1 MGTLVTHV
9 DRGWLE
15 VRDHAGQQT
24 RYDASTV
31 LWTAGVEAPPV
42 AEALARATG
51 AERDRSGRI
60 AVEKDLTIPGHP
72 EISVIGDVM
81 SLDKLPGV
89 AEVAMQSGLYAGHRV
104 KLRASGR
111 TPDKPFRYRDLGS
124 AAYISR
130 GRAVVTAGPLR
141 TGGFIAWWI
150 WLFIHIA
157 FLTGYRNRVGAV
169 LTARAIPGTLPAKTF
184 RDAYTHPLTPGMP
197 EEAKLPGEAQVSAP
211 PPPRQA
217 R

>member
-24 RYDASTV
+24 RYDAYTV

-60 AVEKDLTIPGHP
+60 LVEKDLTIPGHP

-104 KLRASGR
+104 RLRASGR
-111 TPDKPFRYRDLGS
+111 HAGQAVPVPGPRLGRLHLPRPGRRVRR
-124 AAYISR
+124 AAAAPAGSSPGGSGCSSTSR
-130 GRAVVTAGPLR
+130 
-141 TGGFIAWWI
+141 
-150 WLFIHIA
+150 
-157 FLTGYRNRVGAV
+157 
-169 LTARAIPGTLPAKTF
+169 
-184 RDAYTHPLTPGMP
+184 
-197 EEAKLPGEAQVSAP
+197 S
-211 PPPRQA
+211 
-217 R
+217 

>member
-1 MGTLVTHV
+1 M
-9 DRGWLE
+9 
-15 VRDHAGQQT
+15 
-24 RYDASTV
+24 
-31 LWTAGVEAPPV
+31 
-42 AEALARATG
+42 
-51 AERDRSGRI
+51 
-60 AVEKDLTIPGHP
+60 VEKDLTIPGHP

-111 TPDKPFRYRDLGS
+111 VPDKPFHYRDLGS

-130 GRAVVTAGPLR
+130 GRAVVSAGPLG

-169 LTARAIPGTLPAKTF
+169 LTWWLAFTRDSRKERAFTVQEVKTF
-184 RDAYTHPLTPGMP
+184 RDAYTHPLSPGMP
-197 EEAKLPGEAQVSAP
+197 EEAQLPGEEAQPEEQAQPAQPGKPVSAP